1 MLDLQ
6 SLTQNIQ
13 HNCHISDAQFAG
25 NYTMCIFLLKMRGY
39 YRWEKGIPLSQPLP
53 RSEIGDWLTAREE
66 YWEELRELPLSP
78 VVLNTQSF
86 DPFDSKS
93 INEILNPQG
102 YVYSGGI
109 GIFHKPYFFLGKLE
123 KKETCKNVTHL
134 VSSKE
139 YARDLAAPPAM
150 LLGETVFVRKE
161 SLRTVIW
168 ERIDEWRLKNNQDT
182 PMARALA
189 CYNFEVRQNTEL
201 ETILDEITENELEVV
216 LLHETGEARARL
228 LLGTQW
234 EDLLHALPRS
244 NAEFITRAVRDN
256 LADCL
261 ITLPTLIETENTPS
275 LHFYF
280 ANFNGMRK
288 ELFPEALEAYQY
300 WLDSGSLSALG
311 DVCQNG
317 VQHWTTIAEKILN
330 LYQNHAN
337 NLAKD
342 IETLANEMASETCL
356 IHI

>member
-39 YRWEKGIPLSQPLP
+39 YRWEKSIPLSQPLP

-66 YWEELRELPLSP
+66 FWENLQELPFSP
-78 VVLNTQSF
+78 LTLNRQSF
-86 DPFDSKS
+86 DPFDSDS
-93 INEILNPQG
+93 INKILNPQG
-102 YVYSGGI
+102 YVYSGGL
-109 GIFHKPYFFLGKLE
+109 GIYHKPYFFLGKLE
-123 KKETCKNVTHL
+123 KKEVRDGMTLL
-134 VSSKE
+134 VSSE
-139 YARDLAAPPAM
+139 EFARDMVAPPAM
-150 LLGETVFVRKE
+150 LLGETVYIRKE
-161 SLRTVIW
+161 SLRSLIW
-168 ERIDEWRLKNNQDT
+168 ERIDEWRLKKHAET
-182 PMARALA
+182 PMARTLA
-189 CYNFEVRQNTEL
+189 CYDFETRQDEHM
-201 ETILDEITENELEVV
+201 ESILDEMTDNELGVV
-216 LLHETGEARARL
+216 LLHETGEAQARQ

-261 ITLPTLIETENTPS
+261 TTLPTLIDTENAAS

-288 ELFPEALEAYQY
+288 ELFPEALEAYQS

-311 DVCQNG
+311 DVCKNG
-317 VQHWTTIAEKILN
+317 QQHWKIIAEKILD
-330 LYQNHAN
+330 LYHNHAN

-342 IETLANEMASETCL
+342 IETLANKTCPIL
-356 IHI
+356 G